1 MEDKELLE
9 AIGQMIAP
17 IREDLTVVKEDLA
30 VVKQRLDAIEH
41 KSDVLMTGVRLACA
55 VGLLVEAL
63 MPLWEEHKARK
74 EAEENEECWS
84 EDAGAADR

>member
-1 MEDKELLE
+1 MEWITSPVSVAFGSAGL
-9 AIGQMIAP
+9 
-17 IREDLTVVKEDLA
+17 
-30 VVKQRLDAIEH
+30 
-41 KSDVLMTGVRLACA
+41 LACA

>member
-1 MEDKELLE
+1 MD
-9 AIGQMIAP
+9 
-17 IREDLTVVKEDLA
+17 
-30 VVKQRLDAIEH
+30 H
-41 KSDVLMTGVRLACA
+41 KPVERGVWVGGV

>member
-1 MEDKELLE
+1 MEWITSPVSVAFGSAGL
-9 AIGQMIAP
+9 
-17 IREDLTVVKEDLA
+17 
-30 VVKQRLDAIEH
+30 
-41 KSDVLMTGVRLACA
+41 LACA
-55 VGLLVEAL
+55 VGLLIEAL

>member
-1 MEDKELLE
+1 MEWITSPLS
-9 AIGQMIAP
+9 
-17 IREDLTVVKEDLA
+17 VVFGSAGL
-30 VVKQRLDAIEH
+30 
-41 KSDVLMTGVRLACA
+41 LACA

>member
-1 MEDKELLE
+1 MEWITSPLSVAFGSAGL
-9 AIGQMIAP
+9 
-17 IREDLTVVKEDLA
+17 
-30 VVKQRLDAIEH
+30 
-41 KSDVLMTGVRLACA
+41 LACA

>member
-1 MEDKELLE
+1 MEW
-9 AIGQMIAP
+9 ITSP
-17 IREDLTVVKEDLA
+17 VSVVFGSAGL
-30 VVKQRLDAIEH
+30 
-41 KSDVLMTGVRLACA
+41 LACA